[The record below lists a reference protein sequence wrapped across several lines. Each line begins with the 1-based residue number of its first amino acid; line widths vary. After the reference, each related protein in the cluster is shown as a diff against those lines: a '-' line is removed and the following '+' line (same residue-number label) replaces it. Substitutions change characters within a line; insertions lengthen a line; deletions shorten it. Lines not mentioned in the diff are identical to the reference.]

1 MARPV
6 VSVSRAW
13 APLILLHVTR
23 HAMERIGTS
32 GRLRAFASC
41 RRNGWHPLP
50 RSCCADGQELFL
62 LVGRPLTRA
71 VLARRRQRRRCLRH
85 LERRGRGCRYGETKE
100 QNEAFILGT
109 SVSPAS
115 LPAPARPTSSRAS
128 AIRTRSRPW
137 SAKGTCATA
146 GHQNASPATFSSSPI
161 KLRHDTTHSLG

>member
-100 QNEAFILGT
+100 QNEAFILGHISNPRVTTGSRT
-109 SVSPAS
+109 SNIVSRICNPHALS
-115 LPAPARPTSSRAS
+115 TMVRKGNMRDRRPPKTLPPLPLALPPLSCVM
-128 AIRTRSRPW
+128 IPLI
-137 SAKGTCATA
+137 
-146 GHQNASPATFSSSPI
+146 P
-161 KLRHDTTHSLG
+161 